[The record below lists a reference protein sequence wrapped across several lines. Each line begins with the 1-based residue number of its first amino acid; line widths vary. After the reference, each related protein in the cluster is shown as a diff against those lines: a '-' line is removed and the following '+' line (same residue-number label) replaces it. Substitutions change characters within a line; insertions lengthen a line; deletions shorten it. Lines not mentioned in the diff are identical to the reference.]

1 LSYQES
7 VCKRIAKIKE
17 VDASFIVPDES
28 GTVHVYSVVEEYGDF
43 YDRLIRQERL
53 IEKDC
58 PGISF
63 DFHVRAR
70 QSREPFQVA
79 PIDAHPVFVR

>member
-43 YDRLIRQERL
+43 YDRLIRQ
-53 IEKDC
+53 
-58 PGISF
+58 
-63 DFHVRAR
+63 
-70 QSREPFQVA
+70 
-79 PIDAHPVFVR
+79 